1 LILNNIETSYI
12 LNKRVTYKLDDKI
25 ELEFGYPKSFS
36 FSDGTPVIDFFS
48 GLISVNGMV
57 LDSQQK
63 E

>member
-1 LILNNIETSYI
+1 LILNNIENSYVHDR
-12 LNKRVTYKLDDKI
+12 RVVYKLDEKF
-25 ELEFGYPKSFS
+25 ELEFGYPKTFTFS
-36 FSDGTPVIDFFS
+36 EGTPVIDFFS